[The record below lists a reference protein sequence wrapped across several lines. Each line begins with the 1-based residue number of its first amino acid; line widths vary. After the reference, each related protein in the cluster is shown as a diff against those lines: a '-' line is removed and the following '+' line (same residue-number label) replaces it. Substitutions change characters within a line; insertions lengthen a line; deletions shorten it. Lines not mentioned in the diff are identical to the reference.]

1 MAFKSS
7 DPRSMEERVKSTVA
21 AILAAEAAGGVDWR
35 QETIDDIE
43 NAMIRIGDM
52 VAREVGIQKLAR
64 HMGELSAAPAC
75 PQCGSP
81 AEHRGQKTRDL
92 ITRRGPVSVTE
103 AKCYCPKCR
112 QLFFPSDGR
121 SRT

>member
-1 MAFKSS
+1 
-7 DPRSMEERVKSTVA
+7 
-21 AILAAEAAGGVDWR
+21 LAAEAADGTDWR

-43 NAMIRIGDM
+43 NAMIRIGDL
-52 VAREVGIQKLAR
+52 VAREVGVQKLAR
-64 HMGELSAAPAC
+64 HMDELPAAMAC
-75 PQCGSP
+75 PKCGSP
-81 AEHRGQKTRDL
+81 AENRGQEARDL

-112 QLFFPSDGR
+112 QLFFPPDRG